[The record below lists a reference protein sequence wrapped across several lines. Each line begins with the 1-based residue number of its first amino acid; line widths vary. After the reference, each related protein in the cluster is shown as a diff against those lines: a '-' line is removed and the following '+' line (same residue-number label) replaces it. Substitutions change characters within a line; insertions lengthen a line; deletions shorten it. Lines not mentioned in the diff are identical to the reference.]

1 MSLLIKNYSVFK
13 IILRFGLLALLF
25 GILLEL
31 SNYSISN
38 RSYYSEFLVAIAA
51 VGLVVFGFVLRK
63 YIITQNSYLKDEFAP
78 NERKIQLLQIS
89 SREMEVL
96 NVMAEGLSNVEIADK
111 LFVSESTVKT
121 HVSNLLS
128 KLDAKRRTEAIKKAK
143 EYGIIK

>member
-1 MSLLIKNYSVFK
+1 
-13 IILRFGLLALLF
+13 
-25 GILLEL
+25 
-31 SNYSISN
+31 
-38 RSYYSEFLVAIAA
+38 
-51 VGLVVFGFVLRK
+51 
-63 YIITQNSYLKDEFAP
+63 
-78 NERKIQLLQIS
+78 
-89 SREMEVL
+89 MEVL

>member
-1 MSLLIKNYSVFK
+1 MFK
-13 IILRFGLLALLF
+13 IILRFGILALLF

-31 SNYSISN
+31 GNYSISN
-38 RSYYSEFLVAIAA
+38 RNYYSEFLMALTAI
-51 VGLVVFGFVLRK
+51 GLVFFGFALRK
-63 YIITQNSYLKDEFAP
+63 YIITKNIILKDDFTP

-89 SREMEVL
+89 SREMDVL
-96 NVMAEGLSNVEIADK
+96 KVMAEGLSNGEIANK

-121 HVSNLLS
+121 HISNLFS

>member
-1 MSLLIKNYSVFK
+1 MFK

-31 SNYSISN
+31 GNYSISN
-38 RSYYSEFLVAIAA
+38 RSYYSEFLVALTA
-51 VGLVVFGFVLRK
+51 VGLVVFGFALRK
-63 YIITQNSYLKDEFAP
+63 YIITKSTYSKDEFTP
-78 NERKIQLLQIS
+78 NERTIQLLQITG
-89 SREMEVL
+89 REMEVL
-96 NVMAEGLSNVEIADK
+96 KVMAEGLSNGEIADK

-121 HVSNLLS
+121 HISNLFS